1 MINTQELGR
10 QEQSCPQVCIRKG
23 RMKTRAGINGR
34 LKKNPGD
41 NFKKGS
47 FPNVTNKP
55 LSRVIESIH
64 SIDSNK

>member
-1 MINTQELGR
+1 MTNIQELGR
-10 QEQSCPQVCIRKG
+10 QEQSCPQVWIRKG
-23 RMKTRAGINGR
+23 IMKTRAGINGR
-34 LKKNPGD
+34 LKKNPED
-41 NFKKGS
+41 NKKGS